1 MGSRKRRPL
10 TPCANVG
17 FALMSFTLCMTEVS
31 GSRRSANGPHIAART
46 VEALAVTLTP
56 EERHSLSEWGTHNAA
71 AYDEYLQG
79 EGLYERVEDRARFDA
94 SRPYFERALAIDP
107 QFAPA
112 MRFEPLLEKYGVQ
125 VK

>member
-1 MGSRKRRPL
+1 MSRQKRGCYALITCISGTTAGGQRCSCGDRIRVTTTL
-10 TPCANVG
+10 LKAHDG
-17 FALMSFTLCMTEVS
+17 FEVWSENADEKLDDIFTMQE
-31 GSRRSANGPHIAART
+31 HIAART

-94 SRPYFERALAIDP
+94 SRPGCD
-107 QFAPA
+107 
-112 MRFEPLLEKYGVQ
+112 
-125 VK
+125 